1 MVDLLQQPSS
11 RQAPLRRGQKLQT
24 AFRLALAMFFVA
36 AGAMHFLRPDFY
48 LQIMPP
54 YLPWP
59 LALVYFSGACEVLV
73 GCTVVPL
80 ATRRF
85 AGFGLIALLV
95 AVLPANVQMAI
106 DPEVVADW
114 NIPAWILWL
123 RLPFQGVLIA
133 WVYWATQAQS
143 SSQQPIR
150 SSNDAL
156 RIG

>member
-1 MVDLLQQPSS
+1 MVGASSAADKPLTPSRRAPDSS
-11 RQAPLRRGQKLQT
+11 RRWLRAG
-24 AFRLALAMFFVA
+24 FRLALAFFFVA
-36 AGAMHFLRPDFY
+36 AGVMHFVLPEFCLR
-48 LQIMPP
+48 IMPP

-59 LALVYFSGACEVLV
+59 LVLVYLSGACEIL
-73 GCTVVPL
+73 GGLAVVPV

-95 AVLPANVQMAI
+95 AVFPANIQMAI

-114 NIPAWILWL
+114 NIPVWILWL

-133 WVYWATQAQS
+133 WVYWVT
-143 SSQQPIR
+143 
-150 SSNDAL
+150 SSNDKL